1 MKYKK
6 ASANILVFNCGSS
19 SLKYRLI
26 SMPQEQELISGE
38 AERVGIKAKN
48 SSSIKHSVLGKE
60 RVLTLELSDH
70 TAAFKKVIE
79 LIEED
84 CKADKHL
91 RFNAFA
97 HRYVHPGNYF
107 KKTIRINKSVLK
119 KLKDTLVLAPIHNPI
134 SYKLIELCS
143 KEFPKVPQFA
153 IFDTAFH
160 CDIPKEFSTYA
171 INSKIAKK
179 YGLKRIG
186 FHGISHEYVLH
197 KACGF
202 LKRNPKL
209 QKVISCH
216 LGTGGASICAINAG
230 KSINSSMGFTP
241 LEGLMMNTRSGDMDL
256 GLFFY
261 IMFKEGLSR
270 KQAEEILNKKSG
282 VLGVFNASSDL
293 NDAFKS
299 IDEDGRAKMVFDMY
313 VRRVKKYIGFYE
325 LILKKADI
333 LIFTD
338 SLGAGLFLLRENV
351 CKGLE
356 CFGVFLDKKIN
367 REYHGGIRDIS
378 SKNSQTR
385 ILIVPTNE
393 EIMIARQAYKEYCH
407 GFNS

>member
-6 ASANILVFNCGSS
+6 PDVNILVINCGSS
-19 SLKYRLI
+19 SLKYKVI
-26 SMPQEQELISGE
+26 SMPDEKELIGGE
-38 AERVGIKAKN
+38 AERVGIKAQN
-48 SSSIKHSVLGKE
+48 NASIKHCVLGKE
-60 RVLTLELSDH
+60 RILTLELLDH

-84 CKADKHL
+84 CKADKRLH
-91 RFNAFA
+91 FDAFA

-107 KKTIRINKSVLK
+107 NKTTLINKAALK
-119 KLKDTLVLAPIHNPI
+119 KLKDTLILAPIHNPI
-134 SYKLIELCS
+134 SYKLIELCNN
-143 KEFPKVPQFA
+143 EFAKIPQFA

-160 CDIPKEFSTYA
+160 SNIPKEFSTYA

-179 YGLKRIG
+179 YGLRRIG
-186 FHGISHEYVLH
+186 FHGISHEFVMH
-197 KACGF
+197 KACDF
-202 LKRNPKL
+202 LKRDYKL
-209 QKVISCH
+209 QKIISCH
-216 LGTGGASICAINAG
+216 LGTGGASICAIKEG

-261 IMFKEGLSR
+261 IMFKEGLNK

-282 VLGVFNASSDL
+282 VLGVYNASSDL

-299 IDEDGRAKMVFDMY
+299 IGGDKRAKMVFNMY

-338 SLGAGLFLLRENV
+338 SLGTGLSLLRENI
-351 CKGLE
+351 CSGLE
-356 CFGVFLDKKIN
+356 CLGVSIDKGLN
-367 REYHGGIRDIS
+367 RKYSSGVCDIS
-378 SKNSQTR
+378 AKNSQTR

-393 EIMIARQAYKEYCH
+393 EIMIVRQAYKEYCH